1 MEIIIYDYCLN
12 VYLKLYNA
20 IQTIF
25 NLHQTEKK
33 PYFKLDI
40 ISQNLIPWLRYISLF
55 EFPDFAMFYVWV
67 FQLKTPHNFGPDWIA
82 DSHRLIEYF

>member
-33 PYFKLDI
+33 PYLKLDL
-40 ISQNLIPWLRYISLF
+40 ISQKLVP
-55 EFPDFAMFYVWV
+55 
-67 FQLKTPHNFGPDWIA
+67 
-82 DSHRLIEYF
+82 